1 MGTRAAPSR
10 FRACVAT
17 AAGVHAL
24 WCVCEARC
32 QPSKLLDPVDPGVA
46 DTGPLSVS
54 ERLMPAD
61 LRVPT
66 AFERVYRLSGEHEG
80 RFARV
85 SGAITAV
92 FPRSQYVR
100 TEYGDVPEIPTG
112 TIFYIGGVPADR
124 GGLPGDLP
132 RRALNFFDNSARP
145 LSATERLPPPAATD
159 SPVSV
164 APARPTASLFTDDLY
179 RRMVV
184 SDLLARAVADEAPT
198 R

>member
-1 MGTRAAPSR
+1 MATVAALSPLR
-10 FRACVAT
+10 VRVAIV
-17 AAGVHAL
+17 AGVYAM
-24 WCVCEARC
+24 WCVCAARS
-32 QPSKLLDPVDPGVA
+32 QQSKLLDPVDPGVA

-66 AFERVYRLSGEHEG
+66 AFERVYRLTGKQDG

-112 TIFYIGGVPADR
+112 TIFYIGGVPGER
-124 GGLPGDLP
+124 GVLSDDPP
-132 RRALNFFDNSARP
+132 RRAPNFFDTSARP
-145 LSATERLPPPAATD
+145 RSAAERIPAPSATD
-159 SPVSV
+159 SPLSV
-164 APARPTASLFTDDLY
+164 APARPAASLFTDDLY
-179 RRMVV
+179 RRMLVA
-184 SDLLARAVADEAPT
+184 DLLARAVAGETPT
-198 R
+198 P